1 MFKSILI
8 SVAIAPVL
16 LGLIAA
22 KGRGGGRDRAALR
35 VAWVAYAVLWFAAL
49 FFLRYR

>member
-1 MFKSILI
+1 VFKSILI
-8 SVAIAPVL
+8 SIAVVPVL
-16 LGLIAA
+16 LGMIAA
-22 KGRGGGRDRAALR
+22 KGRDSGRDRVALR